1 MSQVIECLSSI
12 YEVLTL
18 VHAWE
23 SISEITAAERWRQKD
38 QKFQVILNYI
48 WSWMPFLDTKDPVFK
63 EEEEKCNLY
72 IRLVNLFYE
81 RPRTSKLLDR
91 FFFFSNWPNFFFF
104 YPWKSIYQDL
114 RGPETAERVFFLF
127 SATLSIYLLF
137 YFSTPACGRLACAIV
152 QGRAL
157 RSQFSP
163 SVMWIADIELQVW

>member
-1 MSQVIECLSSI
+1 MSQMVECLSSI

-48 WSWMPFLDTKDPVFK
+48 WSWMPFLDTKDPVFI
-63 EEEEKCNLY
+63 EEEEKCNLC

-91 FFFFSNWPNFFFF
+91 FFFSNWPNFFFF

-114 RGPETAERVFFLF
+114 RGPETAERVFFCFLLLCLF
-127 SATLSIYLLF
+127 IYF
-137 YFSTPACGRLACAIV
+137 FT
-152 QGRAL
+152 
-157 RSQFSP
+157 
-163 SVMWIADIELQVW
+163 SVHLHVGGLPVP

>member
-1 MSQVIECLSSI
+1 MSQVVECLSSI

-91 FFFFSNWPNFFFF
+91 FFFSQLAKF
-104 YPWKSIYQDL
+104 
-114 RGPETAERVFFLF
+114 
-127 SATLSIYLLF
+127 LLF
-137 YFSTPACGRLACAIV
+137 LSLKINIS
-152 QGRAL
+152 
-157 RSQFSP
+157 RS
-163 SVMWIADIELQVW
+163 

>member
-1 MSQVIECLSSI
+1 MSQVVECLSSI
-12 YEVLTL
+12 YKVLTL

-91 FFFFSNWPNFFFF
+91 FFFFPNWPNFFFF
-104 YPWKSIYQDL
+104 YP
-114 RGPETAERVFFLF
+114 
-127 SATLSIYLLF
+127 
-137 YFSTPACGRLACAIV
+137 
-152 QGRAL
+152 
-157 RSQFSP
+157 
-163 SVMWIADIELQVW
+163 